1 MSPLDREP
9 AVDAAAAS
17 EKQQMH
23 EPPPPPPQ
31 PPLARAPS
39 SQKQDE
45 RLDSNRPEHLDPLD
59 DPENQSSMS
68 RRHTDSHMNT
78 SSSSDDEYDT
88 EKDSDEDADEYDGH
102 RITSRDIR
110 LTHTRTNRS
119 KRSSTKEGPE
129 HANTTGRL
137 DLTKTVSR
145 RDTVLSRLRSR
156 PTARFEFNHPLAHT
170 PTGKDVIV
178 DFEGPDD
185 PYRPMNWPMK
195 KKIMTTMLYGLITMS
210 ASWASSSYSAG
221 TAQVSNHFHVGHEV
235 AVLGTSIF
243 LVGFGIGPLLWAP
256 LSEDY
261 QTLMITRFFGAFF
274 SSAPVTNTGG
284 VLGDL
289 FSPAERGIAMA
300 GYAMAVVGGPAIGP
314 VVSAAV
320 AIQPSLGWRWT
331 LYLTGILQAFVLALG
346 LIFIDESYPPRLL
359 VNKAR
364 RLRIQTGNWA
374 LHAKFEEWDVT
385 FSELAQKFLLR
396 PVQLLCTPICFLV
409 ALYAS
414 FCYGILYMQLG
425 AIPIIFGEVR
435 GWTQL
440 VATLPLL
447 CIFIGAMIGCGANV
461 YNQFIYNKAYRAAGD
476 RAVPERRLPPMM
488 VGSVIFSGG
497 QFMLGWTAPKDI
509 HWIVPCIGLILMG
522 SGFFMIFQAALN
534 YLVDTFTRYAAS
546 AVAAN
551 TFLRSC
557 FACAFPL
564 VVTPMFHNIGVGP
577 GSSITGGFAALL
589 IPVPFVFFVYGK
601 RIRKRSKWSR
611 PSVYD

>member
-1 MSPLDREP
+1 M
-9 AVDAAAAS
+9 
-17 EKQQMH
+17 
-23 EPPPPPPQ
+23 
-31 PPLARAPS
+31 
-39 SQKQDE
+39 
-45 RLDSNRPEHLDPLD
+45 
-59 DPENQSSMS
+59 
-68 RRHTDSHMNT
+68 
-78 SSSSDDEYDT
+78 
-88 EKDSDEDADEYDGH
+88 
-102 RITSRDIR
+102 
-110 LTHTRTNRS
+110 
-119 KRSSTKEGPE
+119 
-129 HANTTGRL
+129 
-137 DLTKTVSR
+137 
-145 RDTVLSRLRSR
+145 
-156 PTARFEFNHPLAHT
+156 
-170 PTGKDVIV
+170 
-178 DFEGPDD
+178 
-185 PYRPMNWPMK
+185 
-195 KKIMTTMLYGLITMS
+195 
-210 ASWASSSYSAG
+210 
-221 TAQVSNHFHVGHEV
+221 
-235 AVLGTSIF
+235 
-243 LVGFGIGPLLWAP
+243 
-256 LSEDY
+256 
-261 QTLMITRFFGAFF
+261 
-274 SSAPVTNTGG
+274 
-284 VLGDL
+284 
-289 FSPAERGIAMA
+289 
-300 GYAMAVVGGPAIGP
+300 
-314 VVSAAV
+314 
-320 AIQPSLGWRWT
+320 
-331 LYLTGILQAFVLALG
+331 
-346 LIFIDESYPPRLL
+346 IFIDESYPPRLL

-461 YNQFIYNKAYRAAGD
+461 YNQFLYNKAYRAAGD

-497 QFMLGWTAPKDI
+497 QFMLGWTSPKDI
-509 HWIVPCIGLILMG
+509 HWIVPCIGLVLMG

-577 GSSITGGFAALL
+577 GSSITGGVAALL

>member
-9 AVDAAAAS
+9 VDAAAAA

-23 EPPPPPPQ
+23 EPPPPPQ

-59 DPENQSSMS
+59 DPENQSPMS
-68 RRHTDSHMNT
+68 RRHTDTHMNA

-110 LTHTRTNRS
+110 LTRTRTNRS
-119 KRSSTKEGPE
+119 MRSSTKEGPE

-221 TAQVSNHFHVGHEV
+221 TAQVSTHFDVGHEV

-509 HWIVPCIGLILMG
+509 HWIVPCIGLVLMG